1 MPGAAHAQFQC
12 STDPA
17 APGDNRTCVN
27 TGLETLQPFTNETN
41 AGGAATTINNGTSQ
55 ALHVFTT
62 GGGDATIINTG
73 VIDANG
79 FTTTAQ
85 AFGVGANA
93 RVRNLGTGNGL
104 FSVVSDSGEAL
115 FYNGGSIHGYVELGA
130 NTFGTAVLTNAGVL
144 HSPLAGG
151 FAINFEFND
160 LTFARSTLNI
170 EPGSR
175 IIGIIYLAGTGGGP
189 PTAVNFRSGADISS
203 VTTFGGNNLPMGG
216 LSSPSQVQVS
226 GGAPYV
232 ISGHTV
238 AILDP
243 TSFGLQDRN
252 LVDVTR
258 TISSMVTGRLANPAP
273 SASGH
278 RPSVLR
284 RPAMPPSTWRTT
296 HLREFRR
303 WATPPRTAF
312 WSAIRRSPRPT
323 APASGRRA
331 SAAGA
336 TRARMRRRCA
346 R

>member
-1 MPGAAHAQFQC
+1 MRARNARAMRLLASGAALAFAGLAMPGAAHAQFQC

-93 RVRNLGTGNGL
+93 RIRNLGTGNGL

-115 FYNGGSIHGYVELGA
+115 FYNGGSIYGYVELGA

-144 HSPLAGG
+144 HSPSASG

-243 TSFGLQDRN
+243 TSFGMQDRN

-258 TISSMVTGRLANPAP
+258 TISSMVT
-273 SASGH
+273 
-278 RPSVLR
+278 
-284 RPAMPPSTWRTT
+284 
-296 HLREFRR
+296 
-303 WATPPRTAF
+303 
-312 WSAIRRSPRPT
+312 
-323 APASGRRA
+323 
-331 SAAGA
+331 
-336 TRARMRRRCA
+336 
-346 R
+346 